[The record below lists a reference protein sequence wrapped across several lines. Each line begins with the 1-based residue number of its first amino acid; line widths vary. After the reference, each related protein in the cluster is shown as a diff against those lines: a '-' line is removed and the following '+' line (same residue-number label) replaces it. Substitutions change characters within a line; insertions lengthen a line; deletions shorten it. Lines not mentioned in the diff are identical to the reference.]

1 MAIGKIGQR
10 RQVGIPRD
18 ICADLGLEVGDYG
31 EVQRVKGTVVITP
44 RKLVDADEVRTA
56 EQKASIDARL
66 AEAEEDTKQGRVH
79 GPFASVD
86 TLLDSL
92 HGVKSKAPTK
102 RPKAS

>member
-1 MAIGKIGQR
+1 M
-10 RQVGIPRD
+10 VIPRG
-18 ICADLGLEVGDYG
+18 ICEALGLEVGDYG

-44 RKLVDADEVRTA
+44 RKLVDAEEVLTS

-66 AEAEEDTKQGRVH
+66 AEAEEETKQGRMH

-86 TLLDSL
+86 TLLDSR
-92 HGVKSKAPTK
+92 HGVKPKAQAK